1 MNQKHIIRNKK
12 SVGSFPY
19 TNVMFSITTAL
30 FMMGLFFMMV
40 LITNKLT
47 EKLKKDIEVQV
58 FLKRGIGET
67 EEYFVKVALSEKEYI
82 DRKDNEPR
90 IRYVSKEDAAAEMM
104 VAMGE
109 DFISFLGE
117 NPLRNAFIIHIRE
130 DFHTDEK
137 MEGIKKDIESIQHVY
152 EVAYTKNYVEEINQN
167 IGRIGLVIGAF
178 VSILLATVVILI
190 NNAIKLAL
198 FSQRFLIR
206 SMQLV
211 GATPFFIK
219 KPFLVRSVLM
229 GGSSGVIASV
239 FVVALLFLSFTQLP
253 EVSLVVPAMGVMLIC
268 LALVVL
274 GALIGYLST
283 YLAVSRYLKM
293 KLEDLY

>member
-1 MNQKHIIRNKK
+1 
-12 SVGSFPY
+12 
-19 TNVMFSITTAL
+19 MFSITTAL

>member
-1 MNQKHIIRNKK
+1 
-12 SVGSFPY
+12 
-19 TNVMFSITTAL
+19 MFSITTAL

-167 IGRIGLVIGAF
+167 TGRIGLVIGAF

>member
-1 MNQKHIIRNKK
+1 
-12 SVGSFPY
+12 
-19 TNVMFSITTAL
+19 
-30 FMMGLFFMMV
+30 MMGLFFMMV